1 MDWGDVAIAM
11 AAQKAVNMPL
21 NYPTYGPSHI
31 ARPGVNREGM
41 KPVSADALS
50 AEFHG
55 LLLPMGLRV
64 DRLQLAAG
72 ATRLEADPF
81 AVQLARPGA
90 VQATLKLQDVA
101 SFLDAKAPGNLKD
114 FRLYEHDGDLK
125 VTAKAPFVVPIP
137 VEALCRLEIVNQK
150 QLHVKLLS
158 VQVMGGQAKGMV
170 EGILEKQNPI
180 LDAADLPVD
189 IVFRSVEIRGDQI
202 IVKGDVLGA

>member
-1 MDWGDVAIAM
+1 
-11 AAQKAVNMPL
+11 
-21 NYPTYGPSHI
+21 
-31 ARPGVNREGM
+31 M

-55 LLLPMGLRV
+55 LVLPMGLRV

-72 ATRLEADPF
+72 STRVEADPF
-81 AVQLARPGA
+81 ALKLDRPGA
-90 VQATLKLQDVA
+90 VQATLKLADVA
-101 SFLDAKAPGNLKD
+101 AFLDAKAPGNLKD

-125 VTAKAPFVVPIP
+125 VTAKAPFLVPIP
-137 VEALCRLEIVNQK
+137 VEALCRLEIVQQN
-150 QLHVKLLS
+150 QLHVRLIS

-180 LDAADLPVD
+180 LDAADLPVN
-189 IVFRSVEIRGDQI
+189 IIFRSVEVQGETI